1 MQSPLPQIM
10 QSVFPHLGKSEGSAH
25 PEAMDKP
32 CPGKTN
38 FGIMVSSLAGK
49 TQFLFLLKSTQETLN
64 LEYTYLI
71 VPLKRQESSN

>member
-10 QSVFPHLGKSEGSAH
+10 QSVFPHLG
-25 PEAMDKP
+25 MDKP